1 MHGKMSFPSLGCN
14 CITRL
19 YNKVLLLLW
28 ILANDCFLDQKYF
41 FVSFQAVERYFI
53 NMYLYPTHYSF
64 FVQYLINQSMK
75 KTKTEEKKAN
85 IHLVSI
91 QNLVSEQLFVRTQ

>member
-1 MHGKMSFPSLGCN
+1 MIVFFSSCRKMFH
-14 CITRL
+14 
-19 YNKVLLLLW
+19 KH
-28 ILANDCFLDQKYF
+28 
-41 FVSFQAVERYFI
+41 VSI
-53 NMYLYPTHYSF
+53 SYPLFF